1 MSILIDLGSEFPKKS
16 SQKTFSKYR
25 ANSKY
30 ISVMIAAL
38 KIIKEVNPLR
48 LNK

>member
-1 MSILIDLGSEFPKKS
+1 MLIDFGSEFPKKS
-16 SQKTFSKYR
+16 SQNTFSKYK

-38 KIIKEVNPLR
+38 KIIKEVNPFR

>member
-1 MSILIDLGSEFPKKS
+1 LIDFGSEFPKKS
-16 SQKTFSKYR
+16 SQKTLSKYR

-38 KIIKEVNPLR
+38 KIIKEVNPFR